1 MKTREACYVVYNETQ
16 RLFVS
21 ESAVSYTPSEVAP
34 IDGVTARAVA
44 ERERSYNPD
53 DEIRILF
60 YDEAVD
66 MWMQW

>member
-1 MKTREACYVVYNETQ
+1 MSRDNLYLVYNETQ

-21 ESAVSYTPSEVAP
+21 ESAVSYTPSEIAP
-34 IDGVTARAVA
+34 MDGATARVVA
-44 ERERSYNPD
+44 ERERSQNPD

-60 YDEAVD
+60 YDEAAD

>member
-1 MKTREACYVVYNETQ
+1 MKTKEACYVVYNETQ

-21 ESAVSYTPSEVAP
+21 ESAVSYTPSEIVP
-34 IDGVTARAVA
+34 IDGQTARVIA
-44 ERERSYNPD
+44 ERERENNPD

>member
-1 MKTREACYVVYNETQ
+1 MKAESCYLVYNETQ
-16 RLFVS
+16 KLFVS

-34 IDGVTARAVA
+34 IDGATARVVA
-44 ERERSYNPD
+44 EREKNENPD

-66 MWMQW
+66 MWMQQS

>member
-1 MKTREACYVVYNETQ
+1 MKKDQCYVVYNETQ

-34 IDGVTARAVA
+34 IDGATARVIA
-44 ERERSYNPD
+44 ERERSENPD

-60 YDEAVD
+60 YDEAINI
-66 MWMQW
+66 WLQS

>member
-1 MKTREACYVVYNETQ
+1 MKNEACYVVYNETQ

-21 ESAVSYTPSEVAP
+21 ESSVSYTPSEIAP
-34 IDGVTARAVA
+34 IDGATARVIAEI
-44 ERERSYNPD
+44 ERENNPD

-66 MWMQW
+66 MWMQWE